1 MGPRQRPSAHVG
13 GVNQPLGPERFYF
26 RAFFHITQL
35 PDVIVAPASL
45 SAPAEEGVAR
55 GLEQSLTRHDALS
68 HVFILALAYEW
79 LQRGASGLLDLQ
91 DKRVFVAGHK
101 QNDSA
106 ARPHASHADH
116 LHGHVHYIEAS
127 QEEAQVVGQ
136 QRLVRFEGR
145 AEIRKRISSWSSIP
159 GEDPSMRNTSFIRH
173 NLTTSR
179 IELTGRDTARAK
191 TYFVVFTD
199 IGPDH
204 SGTYSDELVR
214 QDDRWLFAHRRIAL
228 DWRSSDSLFP
238 ALK

>member
-1 MGPRQRPSAHVG
+1 MT
-13 GVNQPLGPERFYF
+13 LD
-26 RAFFHITQL
+26 
-35 PDVIVAPASL
+35 DVIARESIRDTIAGYTIAGDSRDAEAFASL
-45 SAPAEEGVAR
+45 FADNAI
-55 GLEQSLTRHDALS
+55 LE
-68 HVFILALAYEW
+68 F
-79 LQRGASGLLDLQ
+79 
-91 DKRVFVAGHK
+91 AGYPPLPGFC
-101 QNDSA
+101 N
-106 ARPHASHADH
+106 
-116 LHGHVHYIEAS
+116 
-127 QEEAQVVGQ
+127 
-136 QRLVRFEGR
+136 EGR

-228 DWRSSDSLFP
+228 DWRSPDSLFP